1 MEELDR
7 NPSESPNLV
16 QAQWFVLLVQPG
28 WESAVQKW
36 AKETR
41 GIDIFVPY
49 RTEICQWRDRK
60 KIKSK
65 PLLPGYAIVDTVLDG
80 SRSLISLPRVYGFL
94 RSNGQPA
101 FLTRDEVQSLKA
113 ISEQEVN
120 AECWNEV
127 HPGRPVRILNGPL
140 AGCTGEVV
148 TVKQAQFFTVT
159 LPMLG
164 RQIAT
169 EIDLS
174 RVSVSLLPSSTSFI
188 GQRQDN
194 EVDRKRRSS

>member
-1 MEELDR
+1 MEQIDR
-7 NPSESPNLV
+7 HPLGYPNLP
-16 QAQWFVLLVQPG
+16 QSQWFVLLVQPG
-28 WESAVQKW
+28 WEVAVQKW
-36 AKETR
+36 AKEAR
-41 GIDIFVPY
+41 GVDIFVPY

-65 PLLPGYAIVDTVLDG
+65 PILPGYAIVDTVLDG
-80 SRSLISLPRVYGFL
+80 SRSLISLPKVYGFL
-94 RSNGQPA
+94 RSNGQPV
-101 FLTRDEVQSLKA
+101 FLTHDEVQSLKA

-120 AECWNEV
+120 AECWTEI

-148 TVKQAQFFTVT
+148 TVREAQFFTVT

-169 EIDLS
+169 DIDLS
-174 RVSVSLLPSSTSFI
+174 KVAVSLLPSSTSLV
-188 GQRQDN
+188 GQDQDS
-194 EVDRKRRSS
+194 EVGRKRRAS